1 MRAAFRSPHEP
12 ATDHEGESAAGIAA
26 VEIALDH
33 LLDDRPEKT
42 ALIRLRQGR
51 DLIYQGRALDDLE
64 IAQGCPMIYLESI
77 IKDKLSLLIYDDEC
91 QIFLIS
97 RAIRAG

>member
-1 MRAAFRSPHEP
+1 
-12 ATDHEGESAAGIAA
+12 
-26 VEIALDH
+26 
-33 LLDDRPEKT
+33 
-42 ALIRLRQGR
+42 LRQGR